1 MSSTAEDDEPGAAAS
16 AAHTGYDLGRLFA
29 FSDGVFAIAI
39 TLLVLTIPVPS
50 VTENA
55 LPGKLADLGPSLAGF
70 GLSFWL
76 VGTLWIAHHRLL
88 RQLDFCDGTIL
99 WVNLLLLMG
108 VCLVP
113 FASSLLAR
121 YGGGPAG
128 VIPYAALQAAI
139 GIVFLSLRLYL
150 LHHGVD
156 MRDTLRLSWLP
167 VVTFLVSIPL
177 ALLNPNLAFAA
188 WLAGLVISRASG
200 RSSASSLL
208 GRLRRLNLPWTRSP
222 S

>member
-1 MSSTAEDDEPGAAAS
+1 MTSTAEDDEPDISVARRARDA
-16 AAHTGYDLGRLFA
+16 GYDLGRLFA

-39 TLLVLTIPVPS
+39 TLLVLGIPVPN
-50 VTENA
+50 VTDA
-55 LPGKLADLGPSLAGF
+55 AQLPGELRHLTPSLAGF
-70 GLSFWL
+70 ALSFWL

-128 VIPYAALQAAI
+128 VIPYAALQAAV

-150 LHHGVD
+150 MRRGVD
-156 MRDTLRLSWLP
+156 MRDTLQLSWVP
-167 VVTFLVSIPL
+167 VVTFVLSIPL
-177 ALLNPNLAFAA
+177 ALWSVNLAYVA
-188 WLAGLVISRASG
+188 WLAGFAISRAAG
-200 RSSASSLL
+200 GTLLRRLL
-208 GRLRRLNLPWTRSP
+208 GRLRRRT
-222 S
+222 